1 MDKLPNKNPLFM
13 IEEEQKEQVA
23 KLNKMEREMEE
34 VNYSVMQ
41 SDENIFS
48 GDVVLDSFHKAS
60 RDEDNI
66 VD

>member
-34 VNYSVMQ
+34 VTHVFRSAQ
-41 SDENIFS
+41 LF
-48 GDVVLDSFHKAS
+48 
-60 RDEDNI
+60 
-66 VD
+66 